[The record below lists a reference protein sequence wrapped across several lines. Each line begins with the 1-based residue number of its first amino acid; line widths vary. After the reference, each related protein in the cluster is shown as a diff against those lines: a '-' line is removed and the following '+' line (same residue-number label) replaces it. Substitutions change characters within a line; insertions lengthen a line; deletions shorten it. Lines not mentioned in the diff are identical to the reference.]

1 MCENEPMNERK
12 RIEDRIRKKEEE
24 AQALEAQARDARVY
38 VKALQDVLKM
48 LPREPESSSESPTNL
63 RPGSSAT
70 AARDIILKQNAPVH
84 ISELLREM
92 GRELT
97 RENRASLAS
106 SLAAYVR
113 KGEIF
118 TRPAPNKFGLIE
130 LGHSTGEENDPEPPE
145 GFGEIDD

>member
-1 MCENEPMNERK
+1 MNERK
-12 RIEDRIRKKEEE
+12 KIEDRIRKKEEE

-48 LPREPESSSESPTNL
+48 LPREPETSDESLTTL
-63 RPGSSAT
+63 RPGSSVAV
-70 AARDIILKQNAPVH
+70 ARDIILKKNAPIH

-92 GRELT
+92 GKELT
-97 RENRASLAS
+97 RESRASLGS

-118 TRPAPNKFGLIE
+118 TRPAPNRFGLVE
-130 LGHSTGEENDPEPPE
+130 LGHTAREEGGDPAEPPDD
-145 GFGEIDD
+145 FGEIGNN